1 MDFHLPMYSD
11 FNGLASLRA
20 GAAAQKPEALAETA
34 RQFEAL
40 FVQMMLK
47 SMRDASAVLGEDR
60 DTTYEE
66 MFDRQIAMEM
76 TREKGMGL
84 ADVMLQQLAGR
95 APSDAGRRTTPETPL
110 HLPPMARLGA
120 AASTRS
126 TPRLPAYRD
135 FRPESPEDFIRGIWA
150 YAQRAAHRLGT
161 EARALIA
168 QAALETGWGEKMMRN
183 TDGTNSNNL
192 FGIKADHRWQGDRLA
207 VRSVEYTDGTPRR
220 QTSQFRSYS
229 SLAEG
234 FADYVDFL
242 QNNPRYGFNERMKLD
257 ANDYVRRLQSA
268 GYATDPKYAEK
279 IQGIM
284 NSNRLEETIRT
295 IKVNTG
301 VPNYL

>member
-1 MDFHLPMYSD
+1 MDFNLPMYSD
-11 FNGLASLRA
+11 FNGLASLRT
-20 GAAAQKPEALAETA
+20 GAAAQNPEAAKETA

-76 TREKGMGL
+76 TREKGIGL
-84 ADVMLQQLAGR
+84 ADVILQQLVGR
-95 APSDAGRRTTPETPL
+95 SPPDAGRETKPETPPP
-110 HLPPMARLGA
+110 LPRIARSGA
-120 AASTRS
+120 AAPTH
-126 TPRLPAYRD
+126 PAARTAIHED
-135 FRPESPEDFIRGIWA
+135 FKPKSPEDFIRSIWPH
-150 YAQRAAHRLGT
+150 AQRAADRLGT
-161 EARALIA
+161 EPRALIA

-192 FGIKADHRWQGDRLA
+192 FGIKADHRWQGNRLA
-207 VRSVEYTDGTPRR
+207 VRSVEYTDDTPRR

-242 QNNPRYGFNERMKLD
+242 QSNPRYGFTERMKLD
-257 ANDYVRRLQSA
+257 ADDYVQHLQSA
-268 GYATDPKYAEK
+268 GYATDPRYAEK

-284 NSNRLEETIRT
+284 NSNRLEETISA
-295 IKVNTG
+295 IKVNTYL
-301 VPNYL
+301 PNFL